1 MNHLHTTQHM
11 DNHILSQLQQTIDNL
26 NHIVNNLRQDLD
38 DVLRDLQHSNQQNQH
53 LQQKLINLARP
64 TPNLSQHSVQPIP
77 TIIHTDASIASQ
89 NSPIPPT
96 PLIPPSLPA
105 SQHASDPMIAAFM
118 NAQQTFMSNQ
128 DRLIAHI
135 FKTNTSP
142 KKKTTRDEFNDWY
155 SKVISL
161 LATED
166 WLPLY
171 DRSNMDV
178 VEDDNTNAVLNNHRY
193 SVLLNKSK
201 DKPLKF
207 IQSRQHLWS
216 NGVALLRELRQTYHG
231 QLTKLEI
238 KEQQSTLLSS
248 NWSRG
253 PNENVDTFASR
264 TMQIRRDLKDHSVLI
279 SPETLKECFIMGL
292 GPDFTDIQKDL
303 QWDRLHPEWT
313 PLDIVELIEPAR
325 KVLQITSDL
334 RINNQTYKLVHST
347 NRKSTNSILK

>member
-1 MNHLHTTQHM
+1 MNHLHITQQM

-38 DVLRDLQHSNQQNQH
+38 DIRRDLQHSNQQNQH

-118 NAQQTFMSNQ
+118 NAQQTFMPNQ

-135 FKTNTSP
+135 LKTNTSP
-142 KKKTTRDEFNDWY
+142 KKKPPSSTDFPALTDKQTTRDEFNDWY

-216 NGVALLRELRQTYHG
+216 NGVALLRELRQAYHG

-238 KEQQSTLLSS
+238 KELQSTLLSS

-264 TMQIRRDLKDHSVLI
+264 T
-279 SPETLKECFIMGL
+279 
-292 GPDFTDIQKDL
+292 
-303 QWDRLHPEWT
+303 
-313 PLDIVELIEPAR
+313 
-325 KVLQITSDL
+325 LQI
-334 RINNQTYKLVHST
+334 
-347 NRKSTNSILK
+347 